1 MTGEKWLAV
10 GLIVLNI
17 ALLTLCGFFY
27 LKKDR
32 GEPKLSF
39 SASDVVY
46 SADMDQT
53 LLLQG
58 VEANDNADGNISDR
72 IVVEKI
78 LENRDENTAV
88 VYYAVCDYSGNVS
101 KASRVF
107 PAEYKATEETEK
119 SEGEET
125 AEVTEAVLKE
135 EKKED
140 DKITETV
147 IKEDEKKD
155 DKITEDAIKEDEKK
169 DDKVAEAKS
178 EEKDTDDKKK
188 DETKTKKNSKKK

>member
-1 MTGEKWLAV
+1 MTGEKWLTV
-10 GLIVLNI
+10 CLILVNI
-17 ALLTLCGFFY
+17 ALLVLCGFFY

-46 SADMDQT
+46 SQDMDQE

-58 VEANDNADGNISDR
+58 VEANDNADGDISDR

-78 LENRDENTAV
+78 LENPEEGTAV

-107 PAEYKATEETEK
+107 PAEYKESEDREE
-119 SEGEET
+119 
-125 AEVTEAVLKE
+125 LQ
-135 EKKED
+135 
-140 DKITETV
+140 DK
-147 IKEDEKKD
+147 D
-155 DKITEDAIKEDEKK
+155 
-169 DDKVAEAKS
+169 
-178 EEKDTDDKKK
+178 
-188 DETKTKKNSKKK
+188 